1 LAQKKLVTQYSFTNF
16 FIAKRR
22 DRVQERGTRTVSK
35 GVDFNSVLLR
45 KQFMSPVKA
54 SFAQPETSSPER
66 ATYSQAR
73 GHALIETETEI
84 LPS

>member
-1 LAQKKLVTQYSFTNF
+1 MKL
-16 FIAKRR
+16 
-22 DRVQERGTRTVSK
+22 GTRTVSERI
-35 GVDFNSVLLR
+35 DFNSRLIR

>member
-1 LAQKKLVTQYSFTNF
+1 M
-16 FIAKRR
+16 
-22 DRVQERGTRTVSK
+22 GTRTVSERA
-35 GVDFNSVLLR
+35 DFNSALLR
-45 KQFMSPVKA
+45 KKFMSPEKA
-54 SFAQPETSSPER
+54 SFAQPETSPPER